1 MAPKPS
7 PRFNTNEGNGTTENQ
22 GGGPRPVA
30 VRRSSSLRTGPSA
43 TVEEKENNTNGN
55 LTDMSAKK
63 RSDSDRT
70 VNQVTF
76 HSYTNIKMTPVNT

>member
-1 MAPKPS
+1 VAPKPT
-7 PRFNTNEGNGTTENQ
+7 PRFNEGTTENQ
-22 GGGPRPVA
+22 GSPRPVA

-55 LTDMSAKK
+55 LTDMSAKR

-70 VNQVTF
+70 VNQVTHF
-76 HSYTNIKMTPVNT
+76 HIFLTFNSIFTCDC

>member
-1 MAPKPS
+1 M
-7 PRFNTNEGNGTTENQ
+7 ENQ

-55 LTDMSAKK
+55 LSDMSSKK

-70 VNQVTF
+70 VNQVRKKKWMKKKKWF
-76 HSYTNIKMTPVNT
+76 RPE

>member
-1 MAPKPS
+1 
-7 PRFNTNEGNGTTENQ
+7 
-22 GGGPRPVA
+22 VA

-55 LTDMSAKK
+55 LTDMSAKR

-70 VNQVTF
+70 VNQVTHLKLHNLACF
-76 HSYTNIKMTPVNT
+76 WH

>member
-7 PRFNTNEGNGTTENQ
+7 PRFNSNEGNGTTENQ
-22 GGGPRPVA
+22 GGPRPVA

-43 TVEEKENNTNGN
+43 TLEEKENNTNGN

-70 VNQVTF
+70 VNQVTLF
-76 HSYTNIKMTPVNT
+76 DKYIAK